1 MISPTMAGA
10 VSLLLRC
17 LVLEAMRESGP
28 FPVFGQVGDFVCT
41 AALLWTA
48 RPGPGCL
55 PLLASARLEDFQN
68 EAEGAQPVDLAEPL
82 G

>member
-1 MISPTMAGA
+1 MFGLCS
-10 VSLLLRC
+10 SQELR
-17 LVLEAMRESGP
+17 L
-28 FPVFGQVGDFVCT
+28 GDFAYYGWRWLASPSVPGAGSHEGIRSFSCF
-41 AALLWTA
+41 WPA